1 MRVFRVTREHH
12 ADLSGEGGRRAGGR
26 WHSKGR
32 PILYTAADPGLAV
45 LEVLVHLE
53 LDADE
58 IPTDYALMAID
69 LPDPVPTLPS
79 DAVRDLCDEAQTRTF
94 GDQWPVDCSSLA
106 IEVPSVIVPFGRN
119 VLINP
124 QHPDIGRIPA
134 PAIHLLDWDRRLFRR
149 DG

>member
-32 PILYTAADPGLAV
+32 QILYAAADPGLAV

-58 IPTDYALMAID
+58 IPADYVLMAID
-69 LPDPVPTLPS
+69 LPARVPALST
-79 DAVRDLCDEAQTRTF
+79 DTVRDLSDETQTRAF
-94 GDQWPVDCSSLA
+94 GDQWLVDRDSLA
-106 IEVPSVIVPFGRN
+106 VEVPSVIVPLGRD
-119 VLINP
+119 VLVNP
-124 QHPDIGRIPA
+124 LHRGIARVPEPEIYP
-134 PAIHLLDWDRRLFRR
+134 LDWDRRLFRAG
-149 DG
+149 D